1 MIRKGFLV
9 TLAVALSLFTITLSS
24 ETFAETNYKQEVEE
38 AIEAASEYILEKGV
52 TSEWEAIGL
61 VKAGKSVPE
70 IYEDVFYQN
79 IDEQITRDRKSTRLN
94 SSHVAIS

>member
-70 IYEDVFYQN
+70 SYEDVFYQN
-79 IDEQITRDRKSTRLN
+79 IDEQKIGRASCRTSGWCAE
-94 SSHVAIS
+94 V